1 LCGLERKKSLA
12 KIYLDYFRNLFVGD
26 ISHCF
31 QLTGLLVE
39 NSIASISVTLL
50 NYVLIKLIY
59 VPKPKLNFLNLL
71 LHLKQVY
78 IAIEGLEKSLG
89 LDQIVQGFL
98 LGVGLWWLLWRFV
111 SAINFGALGREGRR
125 HTY

>member
-1 LCGLERKKSLA
+1 MAVVLSFNCMGLKKKRKKKSPA

-50 NYVLIKLIY
+50 NYVLI
-59 VPKPKLNFLNLL
+59 
-71 LHLKQVY
+71 
-78 IAIEGLEKSLG
+78 
-89 LDQIVQGFL
+89 
-98 LGVGLWWLLWRFV
+98 
-111 SAINFGALGREGRR
+111 
-125 HTY
+125 

>member
-1 LCGLERKKSLA
+1 MAIVLSFNCMDLKKKSPA

-50 NYVLIKLIY
+50 NYVLI
-59 VPKPKLNFLNLL
+59 
-71 LHLKQVY
+71 
-78 IAIEGLEKSLG
+78 
-89 LDQIVQGFL
+89 
-98 LGVGLWWLLWRFV
+98 
-111 SAINFGALGREGRR
+111 
-125 HTY
+125 

>member
-1 LCGLERKKSLA
+1 
-12 KIYLDYFRNLFVGD
+12 
-26 ISHCF
+26 
-31 QLTGLLVE
+31 
-39 NSIASISVTLL
+39 
-50 NYVLIKLIY
+50 VLIKLIY

>member
-1 LCGLERKKSLA
+1 MAIVLSFNCMDLKKKKSPA

-50 NYVLIKLIY
+50 NYVLI
-59 VPKPKLNFLNLL
+59 
-71 LHLKQVY
+71 
-78 IAIEGLEKSLG
+78 
-89 LDQIVQGFL
+89 
-98 LGVGLWWLLWRFV
+98 
-111 SAINFGALGREGRR
+111 
-125 HTY
+125 